1 MEAKNHA
8 VKFKGID
15 RKCSLK
21 QHWQEHINSI
31 DWQNHK
37 KQLSLF
43 EMLIVGTVE
52 TQSSHHKV
60 TATSMQRKFS
70 QISYQK
76 FHATEPLAVFYTSLK
91 MLS

>member
-60 TATSMQRKFS
+60 TVTSMSCSLTFS
-70 QISYQK
+70 HISR
-76 FHATEPLAVFYTSLK
+76 
-91 MLS
+91 